1 MNQIATQNTLDPK
14 IIESLVLGGDV
25 GKLTPAQKV
34 QYVGYR
40 CKQLGLD
47 PAAQPFQLLRLQG
60 KEVLYAT
67 AAATQQLCQSRGLS
81 VAITKREVIEG
92 IYCVEARVTDK
103 EGRFTENMGTV
114 PLDGLKG
121 EVRSNA
127 MLKCTTK
134 AIRRTVLAHCGLGV
148 MDETEVETI
157 PTAQRGNPLRHEYA
171 AYGHEIDAAKSQE
184 QIDLILNSPE
194 FAEFAKDCAAQE
206 ARGGINFAD
215 ALRDQADARR
225 SKLPETLTPRNPMKE
240 TLAQYVDD
248 TKGYIAP
255 PLAKAMKDAA
265 QSGADVAPP
274 SESGQGRAAEPSPVD
289 EIMPEYSDK
298 VQGFFDRIDLAETE
312 ADLNA
317 IKKDLQ
323 GRASELSATD
333 KAALNKAYT
342 QRKRTIAAK
351 VAA

>member
-171 AYGHEIDAAKSQE
+171 AYGHDIDAAKSQE

-240 TLAQYVDD
+240 QD
-248 TKGYIAP
+248 TGESTP
-255 PLAKAMKDAA
+255 V
-265 QSGADVAPP
+265 VAPP

-312 ADLNA
+312 ADLTE

-323 GRASELSATD
+323 GRAAELSATD

>member
-1 MNQIATQNTLDPK
+1 MNQIVTTNGLDPA
-14 IIESLVLGGDV
+14 IIESLVIGGDLS
-25 GKLTPAQKV
+25 GLNNAQRVAYYK
-34 QYVGYR
+34 YR
-40 CKQLGLD
+40 CEQVGLD
-47 PAAQPFQLLRLQG
+47 PSAKPFDVLKLNG
-60 KEVLYAT
+60 KILLYAN
-67 AAATQQLCQSRGLS
+67 AGCTQQLCQSRGLS

-157 PTAQRGNPLRHEYA
+157 PNAQTGRGNPLRHLYA
-171 AYGHEIDAAKSQE
+171 SYGHDIDAAKSQE

-240 TLAQYVDD
+240 QD
-248 TKGYIAP
+248 TGESAP
-255 PLAKAMKDAA
+255 A
-265 QSGADVAPP
+265 VAPP

-312 ADLNA
+312 ADLTE

-323 GRASELSATD
+323 GRAAELSATD

>member
-194 FAEFAKDCAAQE
+194 FADFAKDCAAQE

-225 SKLPETLTPRNPMKE
+225 SKLPETLTPRNPMRE
-240 TLAQYVDD
+240 QD
-248 TKGYIAP
+248 TGESAP
-255 PLAKAMKDAA
+255 A
-265 QSGADVAPP
+265 VAPP

-312 ADLNA
+312 ADLTE

-323 GRASELSATD
+323 GRAAELSATD